1 MVFLPR
7 VAQEVVQALQAAQ
20 EEVLVLA
27 QEQVRVLGLAVAQV
41 EALAQ
46 DQKVALEWDL
56 QGQVRPEVQQAVQE
70 MMADPQIQ
78 VVMEKLAQVEA
89 AELVQGLVQAEEQVE
104 VLEPWE
110 KRQVVR
116 EMELG

>member
-1 MVFLPR
+1 ML
-7 VAQEVVQALQAAQ
+7 AQDQVLRQVVQALQAAQ
-20 EEVLVLA
+20 EEVLALA
-27 QEQVRVLGLAVAQV
+27 QEQVRVLGLAAAQV

-46 DQKVALEWDL
+46 AQKVSLEWDL
-56 QGQVRPEVQQAVQE
+56 QGAQA
-70 MMADPQIQ
+70 
-78 VVMEKLAQVEA
+78 
-89 AELVQGLVQAEEQVE
+89 LVQAEEQVE

>member
-1 MVFLPR
+1 
-7 VAQEVVQALQAAQ
+7 VVQALQAAQ

-46 DQKVALEWDL
+46 AQKVALEWDL
-56 QGQVRPEVQQAVQE
+56 QGAK
-70 MMADPQIQ
+70 A
-78 VVMEKLAQVEA
+78 
-89 AELVQGLVQAEEQVE
+89 LVQAEEQVE

-110 KRQVVR
+110 KPLVVR